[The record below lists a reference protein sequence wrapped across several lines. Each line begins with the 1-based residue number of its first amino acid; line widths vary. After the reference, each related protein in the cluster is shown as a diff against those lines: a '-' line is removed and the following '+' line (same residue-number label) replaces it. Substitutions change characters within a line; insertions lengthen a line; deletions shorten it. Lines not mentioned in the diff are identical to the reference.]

1 MMRPIAVALLT
12 MLAATVPLRA
22 DVLRGRYVEARTCDV
37 WTGPCFA
44 NADYNLAGK
53 NAVLVW
59 KVEAGSFDGVKL
71 DGLGIAAVVSANNTL
86 GLEQTGPT
94 RAILIV
100 DKNATSLQ
108 RDALVRFARKQAGPL
123 LERVLAVQDAP
134 VSLEM
139 ECGCKGDVCA
149 KAIAGPARI
158 QTRCL
163 NKNHDKACGNE
174 SAYHPPLIG
183 SVQAK
188 PAGVVE
194 HVFRGRGLNE
204 TWSDYE
210 RRGAYV
216 GVFEVRN

>member
-1 MMRPIAVALLT
+1 MMRRFAVLLALL
-12 MLAATVPLRA
+12 AGSAVHA
-22 DVLRGRYVEARTCDV
+22 DTIRGRYVEARTCDV

-59 KVEAGSFDGVKL
+59 KIDEGSFEGVQL
-71 DGLGIAAVVSANNTL
+71 DGLGIGTVLAANNTL
-86 GLEQTGPT
+86 GLEQTGPA

-100 DKNATSLQ
+100 DKNANSQQ
-108 RDALVRFARKQAGPL
+108 REALIRFARKQGGKL
-123 LERVLAVQDAP
+123 LGKIVAIQDA
-134 VSLEM
+134 VVALDM

-149 KAIAGPARI
+149 KVIAGPARVR
-158 QTRCL
+158 TRCL
-163 NKNHDKACGNE
+163 NKDHDKACGNE
-174 SAYHPPLIG
+174 SAYHPPL
-183 SVQAK
+183 VANVDAK

-194 HVFRGRGLNE
+194 HVFRGTGLNE

-216 GVFEVRN
+216 GTFAIRN